1 MDPNVI
7 IQTIS
12 IWALPILLALT
23 FHEAAHATMAYL
35 CGDRTA
41 WSLGRVSLNPLRHID
56 PFGTI
61 ILPLLG
67 IILGGGIFGWAK
79 PVPVN
84 PRNYHHPRRDD
95 ILVSIAGPAANI
107 FVAMGALT
115 LLTAHA
121 FLPEFAHS
129 WYTNTLAVTVEFNV
143 TIAIFNMLPIPPLDG
158 GHVLINLLPYPYNN
172 KLRALA
178 PSGMGLIIIGFL
190 ILPRLLRVPSP
201 FYYLVAIPSAWLTDL
216 LFLLFGFTL
225 G

>member
-1 MDPNVI
+1 MDPNAV

-12 IWALPILLALT
+12 IWALPVLLALT

-41 WSLGRVSLNPLRHID
+41 WFLGRVSLNPLRHID
-56 PFGTI
+56 PFGTV

-67 IILGGGIFGWAK
+67 IILGGSIFGWAK

-84 PRNYHHPRRDD
+84 PRNYTHPRRDD

-115 LLTAHA
+115 LLTIHEQ
-121 FLPEFAHS
+121 LPEFAYD
-129 WYTNTLAVTVEFNV
+129 WYVRTLLITVQFNV
-143 TIAIFNMLPIPPLDG
+143 SIAIFNMLPIPPLDG
-158 GHVLINLLPYPYNN
+158 GHVLINILPRPYNHQ
-172 KLRALA
+172 LRALA
-178 PSGMGLIIIGFL
+178 PSGMGLIIVGFIL
-190 ILPRLLRVPSP
+190 IPQLLRVTSP
-201 FYYLVAIPSAWLTDL
+201 FYYLVSIPSAWLSSQ
-216 LFLLFGFTL
+216 LFFLFGFSL